1 MDYLRRKSRYLKKLV
16 AMTGGF
22 LILAGM
28 ILLGIA
34 ALALSGY
41 LNVGMM
47 FENKYLLTFAVVM
60 TAVGLLDIF
69 AAVIIARW

>member
-1 MDYLRRKSRYLKKLV
+1 MDYLRHKSRHLKKLV

-22 LILAGM
+22 LILTGM
-28 ILLGIA
+28 ILLGLA

-47 FENKYLLTFAVVM
+47 LENKYLLTFAV
-60 TAVGLLDIF
+60 AISAIGLLDIF

>member
-1 MDYLRRKSRYLKKLV
+1 MDYLHRKSPYLKKFV

-28 ILLGIA
+28 ILLGLA

-41 LNVGMM
+41 LNVGMIL
-47 FENKYLLTFAVVM
+47 ENKYLLTFAMIM
-60 TAVGLLDIF
+60 TAIGLLDIF
-69 AAVIIARW
+69 AAVVIARW

>member
-1 MDYLRRKSRYLKKLV
+1 MDYLRHKSRYLKKLV
-16 AMTGGF
+16 AMAGGF
-22 LILAGM
+22 LILVGM
-28 ILLGIA
+28 ILLGLA

-47 FENKYLLTFAVVM
+47 LENKYLLTFAVVM

>member
-1 MDYLRRKSRYLKKLV
+1 MDYLRHKSSYLKKLV

-22 LILAGM
+22 LILTGM
-28 ILLGIA
+28 ILLGLA

-47 FENKYLLTFAVVM
+47 LENKYLLTFAVVM

>member
-1 MDYLRRKSRYLKKLV
+1 MDYLRHKSRYLKKLV

-22 LILAGM
+22 LILVGM

-41 LNVGMM
+41 LNVGIML
-47 FENKYLLTFAVVM
+47 ENKYLLTFAVVM

>member
-1 MDYLRRKSRYLKKLV
+1 MDYLRHKSCYLKKLV

-22 LILAGM
+22 LMLVGM

-47 FENKYLLTFAVVM
+47 LENKYLLTFAVVM

>member
-1 MDYLRRKSRYLKKLV
+1 
-16 AMTGGF
+16 MTGGF
-22 LILAGM
+22 LMLVGM
-28 ILLGIA
+28 ILLGLA

-47 FENKYLLTFAVVM
+47 LENKYLLTFAVVM

>member
-1 MDYLRRKSRYLKKLV
+1 
-16 AMTGGF
+16 MTGGF
-22 LILAGM
+22 LILTGM
-28 ILLGIA
+28 ILLGLA

-47 FENKYLLTFAVVM
+47 LENKYLLTFAVVM